1 MNQLGIV
8 LGALHLLEK
17 NDLMLSS
24 KYRKKNRMLNEL
36 MMQRRNFVLLYS
48 KKRLSFDF
56 PRITKQMVGGNVS

>member
-36 MMQRRNFVLLYS
+36 MMQRRNLVLLYS

-56 PRITKQMVGGNVS
+56 PSITKQMVGGNVS